1 MQKIFRLTNGE
12 IKKIFLSPIIFVM
25 TAVIILALTI
35 APKFFTPDENITTES
50 SVTLSGY
57 KVTEIY
63 SSFMNEYKSDY
74 ENSYTSAL
82 VEYHSLI
89 ENPKDK
95 AQSLLSKMNNIK
107 QAWANFLTSID
118 TLENAS
124 TEEEISTA
132 KNNSLNKQNILKEKF
147 VEMENYYTNLIQQY
161 SIPLILVTEQTD
173 MDIQDNLGR
182 AKSILT
188 YSSSEKNIEYFKNI
202 KNLIENF
209 DCINKL
215 EDNIAKIKDLSYST
229 EILQSNYN
237 YFQTLSSE
245 KTSTA
250 LEKVNSLN
258 HEASLNAEFDAN
270 ESNQILMKNLIIRYL
285 SACSNATKTLN
296 NDLKYNI
303 IENYGDVAM
312 AQYVGF
318 EDANSYRLAEAKT
331 KYCYL
336 LENDYADSDLAST
349 LSFNKN
355 SYSETNAFDYM
366 YFAMEIV
373 SIVIITFTVVLGAGM
388 IAKEHSQ
395 GTIKLLA
402 IRPYKRWKIIFAKTL
417 ATLFFGFVFV
427 LLSAIVTLITGIIIY
442 GISFPTMLVVFN
454 ASTVFVAPIWA
465 VFLIYLATLMLKIWI
480 YALLAIAISTIFNSY
495 LASVCIAV
503 GIYATNIIVTFV
515 SRGATWLRFNI
526 FANIDLFKYF
536 GGSFSSSYNSLQ
548 NLTNLFSSPVFPG
561 VNFNISLVIVASII
575 VILNVAMLTVF
586 NKKDIV

>member
-63 SSFMNEYKSDY
+63 SIFLNEYKSDY

-89 ENPKDK
+89 ENPKNK

-107 QAWANFLTSID
+107 QAWADFLTSID

-147 VEMENYYTNLIQQY
+147 VDMENYYTNLIQQY

-215 EDNIAKIKDLSYST
+215 ENNIAKVKDLSYST
-229 EILQSNYN
+229 ENLQSNYN

-388 IAKEHSQ
+388 IAKEHTQ

-515 SRGATWLRFNI
+515 SRGATWLRYNV

-561 VNFNISLVIVASII
+561 VNFNMSLVIVASII

>member
-63 SSFMNEYKSDY
+63 SSFLNEYKSDY

-95 AQSLLSKMNNIK
+95 AQSLLSKMNIIK
-107 QAWANFLTSID
+107 QAWTDFLTSID

-173 MDIQDNLGR
+173 MYIQDNLGR

-215 EDNIAKIKDLSYST
+215 EDNIAKVKDLSYST

-245 KTSTA
+245 KTSSA

-270 ESNQILMKNLIIRYL
+270 ESNQVLMKNLIIRYL

-303 IENYGDVAM
+303 IEDYGDVAM

-515 SRGATWLRFNI
+515 SRGATWLRYNV

-561 VNFNISLVIVASII
+561 VNFNVSLVIVASII

>member
-1 MQKIFRLTNGE
+1 MQKIFRLTKGE

-95 AQSLLSKMNNIK
+95 AQLLLSKMNNIK
-107 QAWANFLTSID
+107 QAWADFLTSID

-215 EDNIAKIKDLSYST
+215 EDNIAKVKDLSYST
-229 EILQSNYN
+229 ENLQSNYN
-237 YFQTLSSE
+237 YFQTLSSG
-245 KTSTA
+245 KISTA

-258 HEASLNAEFDAN
+258 QEASLNTEFDAN

-303 IENYGDVAM
+303 IEDYGDVAM

-318 EDANSYRLAEAKT
+318 EDANSYRLAEDKS

-366 YFAMEIV
+366 YFAMEIA

-427 LLSAIVTLITGIIIY
+427 LLSVIVTLITGIIIY

-515 SRGATWLRFNI
+515 SRGATWLRYNV

-561 VNFNISLVIVASII
+561 VNFNMSLVIVASII

>member
-63 SSFMNEYKSDY
+63 SSFLNEYKSDY

-95 AQSLLSKMNNIK
+95 AQSLLSKMNIIK
-107 QAWANFLTSID
+107 QAWTDFLTSID

-215 EDNIAKIKDLSYST
+215 EDNIAKVKDLSYST

-258 HEASLNAEFDAN
+258 QEASLNAEFDAN

-312 AQYVGF
+312 AKYVGF

-515 SRGATWLRFNI
+515 SRGATWLRYNV

>member
-63 SSFMNEYKSDY
+63 SSFLNEYKSDY

-95 AQSLLSKMNNIK
+95 AQSLLSKMNIIK
-107 QAWANFLTSID
+107 QAWADFLTSID

-124 TEEEISTA
+124 TDEEISTA

-147 VEMENYYTNLIQQY
+147 VDMENYYTNLIQQY
-161 SIPLILVTEQTD
+161 SIPLILVTEQID

-215 EDNIAKIKDLSYST
+215 EDNIAKVKDLSYST
-229 EILQSNYN
+229 ENLQSNYN

-258 HEASLNAEFDAN
+258 QEASLNAEFDAN

-303 IENYGDVAM
+303 IEEYGDVAM

-427 LLSAIVTLITGIIIY
+427 LLSTIVTLITGIIIY

-454 ASTVFVAPIWA
+454 ANTVFVAPIWA

-515 SRGATWLRFNI
+515 SRGATWLRYNV

-561 VNFNISLVIVASII
+561 VNFNVSLVIVASII

>member
-63 SSFMNEYKSDY
+63 SSFLNEYKSDY

-107 QAWANFLTSID
+107 QAWADFLTSID

-147 VEMENYYTNLIQQY
+147 VDMENYYTNLIQQY

-215 EDNIAKIKDLSYST
+215 EDNISKVKDLSYST

-245 KTSTA
+245 KVSTA

-258 HEASLNAEFDAN
+258 QEASLNAEFDAN

-303 IENYGDVAM
+303 IEEYGDVAM

-402 IRPYKRWKIIFAKTL
+402 ISPYKRWKIIFAKTL

-503 GIYATNIIVTFV
+503 GIYVTNIIVTFV
-515 SRGATWLRFNI
+515 SRGATWLRYNV

>member
-1 MQKIFRLTNGE
+1 MQKIFRLTKGE

-63 SSFMNEYKSDY
+63 SSFLNEYKSDY

-95 AQSLLSKMNNIK
+95 AQSLLSKMNIIK
-107 QAWANFLTSID
+107 QAWTDFLTSID

-147 VEMENYYTNLIQQY
+147 VETENYYTNLIQQY

-215 EDNIAKIKDLSYST
+215 EDNIAKVKDLSYST

-258 HEASLNAEFDAN
+258 QEASLNAEFDAN

-285 SACSNATKTLN
+285 SACGNATKTLN

-303 IENYGDVAM
+303 IEDYGDVAM
-312 AQYVGF
+312 AKYVGF

-355 SYSETNAFDYM
+355 SHSETNAFDYM

-515 SRGATWLRFNI
+515 SRGATWLRYNV

-561 VNFNISLVIVASII
+561 VNFNMSLVIVASII

>member
-1 MQKIFRLTNGE
+1 MQKIFRLTKGE

-63 SSFMNEYKSDY
+63 SSFLNEYKSDY

-95 AQSLLSKMNNIK
+95 AQSLLSKMNIIK
-107 QAWANFLTSID
+107 QAWADFLTSID

-124 TEEEISTA
+124 TDEEISTA

-147 VEMENYYTNLIQQY
+147 VDMENYYTNLIQQY

-202 KNLIENF
+202 KSLIENF

-229 EILQSNYN
+229 ENLQSNYN

-258 HEASLNAEFDAN
+258 QEASLNAEFDAN

-303 IENYGDVAM
+303 IEEYGDVAM

-515 SRGATWLRFNI
+515 SRGATWLRYNV

-561 VNFNISLVIVASII
+561 VNFNLSLVIVASII

>member
-1 MQKIFRLTNGE
+1 MQKIFRLTKGE

-95 AQSLLSKMNNIK
+95 AQSLLSKMNIIK
-107 QAWANFLTSID
+107 QAWADFLTSID

-147 VEMENYYTNLIQQY
+147 VDMENYYTNRIQQY

-215 EDNIAKIKDLSYST
+215 EDNIAKVKDLSYST
-229 EILQSNYN
+229 ENLQSNYN

-245 KTSTA
+245 KVSTA

-258 HEASLNAEFDAN
+258 QEASLNAEFDAN

-303 IENYGDVAM
+303 IEDYGDVAM

-388 IAKEHSQ
+388 IAKEHTQ

-515 SRGATWLRFNI
+515 SRGATWLRYNV

-561 VNFNISLVIVASII
+561 VNFNVSLVIVASII